1 MFTFW
6 TRMPVLHRLNWVFI
20 IAAGVVLIGA
30 LIWHYPPWFSSLPL
44 IASVIPTIESHSS
57 DARHSPG
64 ARHPQE
70 NDPNRR

>member
-20 IAAGVVLIGA
+20 IAAGLVLIGA
-30 LIWHYPPWFSSLPL
+30 LIWHYPPWFSSLLL
-44 IASVIPTIESHSS
+44 IASVIPRIASRPS
-57 DARHSPG
+57 DARYSSG